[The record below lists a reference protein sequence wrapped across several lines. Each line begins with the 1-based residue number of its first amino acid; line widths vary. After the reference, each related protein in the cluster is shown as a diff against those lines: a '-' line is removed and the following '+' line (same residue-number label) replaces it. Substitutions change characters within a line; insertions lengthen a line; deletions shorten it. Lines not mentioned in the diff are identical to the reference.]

1 MQTNPIIKPGLYR
14 RSLIGGAAAACALLA
29 VPLARANPG
38 VQAEVWKDPD
48 CGCCKEWVAHL
59 QANGFTVKVNDT
71 GNESARARLGVAQKY
86 GACHTALIGGYAIE
100 GHVPAREI
108 HRLLKERPQVI
119 GLAVAGM
126 PVGSPG
132 MDGAIYGNRSDPYS
146 VMLLAKDG
154 SASVYQQYPGTSSA
168 ANAQATAAA
177 PASASGLT
185 EAEVRK
191 VDKANKKVTLKHG
204 EIKSLDMPAMT
215 MVFQIADASAL
226 DKLQPGDK
234 VRFRAV
240 HEAGKYTVTE
250 IQPVK

>member
-1 MQTNPIIKPGLYR
+1 MQANPIIRPGLYR
-14 RSLIGGAAAACALLA
+14 RSLIGWAAAASALLA
-29 VPLARANPG
+29 VPLARAKPG
-38 VQAEVWKDPD
+38 IQAEVWKDPD
-48 CGCCKEWVAHL
+48 CGCCKEWIAHL

-71 GNESARARLGVAQKY
+71 GNESARARLGVARKY
-86 GACHTALIGGYAIE
+86 GSCHTALIGGYAIE

-108 HRLLKERPQVI
+108 HRLLKEKPQVI

-132 MDGAIYGNRSDPYS
+132 MDGAIYGDRRDPYS
-146 VMLLAKDG
+146 VLLLAKDG
-154 SASVYQQYPGTSSA
+154 SASVYQQYPGTNGA
-168 ANAQATAAA
+168 HAQATAAA
-177 PASASGLT
+177 PTSGSELT

-191 VDKANKKVTLKHG
+191 VDKQTKKITLKHG

-250 IQPVK
+250 IRPVK